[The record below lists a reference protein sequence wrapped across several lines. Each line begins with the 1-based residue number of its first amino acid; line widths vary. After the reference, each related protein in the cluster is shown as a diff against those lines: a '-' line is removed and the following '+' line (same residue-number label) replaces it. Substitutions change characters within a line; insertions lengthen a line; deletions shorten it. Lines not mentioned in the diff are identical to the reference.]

1 MEFII
6 KDTKT
11 ITCNSL
17 VEYDLE
23 NFLIYM
29 AGSSPLLWC
38 DGYFLAF
45 SRYDIKTYEANIE
58 KDSNRLFDSIVYC
71 KHLNFERIVYDE
83 QKIAY
88 VVLDD
93 SKNKL
98 HKDFVKLLK
107 ERDNG

>member
-1 MEFII
+1 LEFIV
-6 KDTKT
+6 KDTKI
-11 ITCNSL
+11 ITCNNL

-45 SRYDIKTYEANIE
+45 SRYDIKTYEKNIE
-58 KDSNRLFDSIVYC
+58 ENSNRIFDSIVYC
-71 KHLNFERIVYDE
+71 KHPDFERIVYDE

-88 VVLDD
+88 AVLND
-93 SKNKL
+93 SKNKF

-107 ERDNG
+107 ERND